1 MAGSPDELE
10 ALKAQ
15 VAALTARVYQLEQ
28 SNGIRAEPKAQ
39 PTTPLP
45 QQPVVPAMG
54 SVPQPSLSPPD
65 AGSHAPNT
73 AAPPPK
79 PFMQSK
85 LNLGSALTK
94 QDAGLEKT
102 IGQFWLN
109 RIGIVALLVGVSYFL
124 KYAFENNWIGPAG
137 RIAIGLLAGIGLI
150 VWSEKFRSR
159 GHLAF
164 SYSLKAAG
172 IGTLYLSLWGAFQVY
187 HLIPAAAAFAAMVIV
202 TAATIVLA
210 LTQDAELL
218 ASFALAGGFATPVLL
233 STAENHE
240 VALFSYIAL
249 LDLAILE
256 MSIFKPW
263 RRLLWGSFVGTM
275 LLYIG
280 WCSDYYSKDQR
291 ILTVCF
297 TALFFAIFAA
307 IPLLSPYEE
316 SKRFTGPS
324 VTLTLIPLFNA
335 VAFFLALY
343 QMYQGENVTL
353 TWYAL
358 ALAAFYLG
366 IAASFKKRFP
376 KQDTT
381 FIHLLHVAMAITF
394 ITIAIPLKLEG
405 QWITISWLV
414 ESAVLLW
421 ISVKTQVN
429 FLRYLASIALVL
441 GLFRLLFYDHF
452 QTETLLFNLRF
463 FTYLIAIA
471 VLGGIA
477 FFGKRLASEQEMPLI
492 DLAAVGVNLLAL
504 IALTLEVSD
513 YFARRMQASG
523 DRFLFYR
530 QNQLTL
536 ARDFTYSAI
545 WLIYGVVLMTIGFQ
559 KRSAFVRW
567 QALILIAFTIA
578 KVFMYD
584 VSQLGGTYRIV
595 SFIALGA
602 VLLAISFIYQRDWL
616 KLSSD
621 SSEKST
627 QRT

>member
-1 MAGSPDELE
+1 MS
-10 ALKAQ
+10 
-15 VAALTARVYQLEQ
+15 
-28 SNGIRAEPKAQ
+28 GISAEPKPQ
-39 PTTPLP
+39 PTPPTQPRPL
-45 QQPVVPAMG
+45 VPAIG
-54 SVPQPSLSPPD
+54 TLQPSYSQPD
-65 AGSHAPNT
+65 AGSHPPKT
-73 AAPPPK
+73 AAPSPK
-79 PFMQSK
+79 PFTQSK
-85 LNLGSALTK
+85 VNLQSALTK

-150 VWSEKFRSR
+150 IWSEKFRSR
-159 GHLAF
+159 GHAAF
-164 SYSLKAAG
+164 SYSLKAVG
-172 IGTLYLSLWGAFQVY
+172 IGTLYLSLWGAFHVY

-210 LTQDAELL
+210 LTEDAELL
-218 ASFALAGGFATPVLL
+218 ASFALAGGFATPLLL
-233 STAENHE
+233 STGENHE
-240 VALFSYIAL
+240 VALFSYVAL
-249 LDLAILE
+249 LDMAILE

-263 RRLLWGSFVGTM
+263 RRLLWGSFVGTI
-275 LLYIG
+275 LLYVG
-280 WCSDYYSKDQR
+280 WYSDYYSRDQR

-297 TALFFAIFAA
+297 TVLFAAIFAA

-343 QMYQGENVTL
+343 EMYMGENVTL
-353 TWYAL
+353 TWFAL
-358 ALAAFYLG
+358 ALAAFYLV

-376 KQDTT
+376 KRDTT
-381 FIHLLHVAMAITF
+381 FIHLLHVAIAVTF

-405 QWITISWLV
+405 QWITISWLI
-414 ESAVLLW
+414 ESAALLW
-421 ISVKTQVN
+421 ISVTTQTN
-429 FLRYLASIALVL
+429 FLRYLASVALVL

-477 FFGKRLASEQEMPLI
+477 FFGKRLASEQEMPLVH
-492 DLAAVGVNLLAL
+492 LAAVGVNLLAL
-504 IALTLEVSD
+504 IALTMEASD
-513 YFARRMQASG
+513 YFARRMQVSG
-523 DRFLFYR
+523 NRFLFYHR
-530 QNQLTL
+530 NQLVL
-536 ARDFTYSAI
+536 AREFTYSAI
-545 WLIYGVVLMTIGFQ
+545 WLIYGVGLMAIGFR

-616 KLSSD
+616 KLSSG
-621 SSEKST
+621 SAEKSA

>member
-1 MAGSPDELE
+1 MAASPDQLE
-10 ALKAQ
+10 ALRAQ

-28 SNGIRAEPKAQ
+28 LSGISAEPEPQ
-39 PTTPLP
+39 PASTT
-45 QQPVVPAMG
+45 QQRPAVPAT
-54 SVPQPSLSPPD
+54 SPTLQPSLSAQPG
-65 AGSHAPNT
+65 AGSRPPQA
-73 AAPPPK
+73 AAPSPT
-79 PFMQSK
+79 PFRQSNV
-85 LNLGSALTK
+85 NLPSTLTK

-159 GHLAF
+159 GHAAF

-187 HLIPAAAAFAAMVIV
+187 HLIPAAAAFGAMVIV

-233 STAENHE
+233 STGENHE
-240 VALFSYIAL
+240 VALFSYVAL
-249 LDLAILE
+249 LDIAILE

-263 RRLLWGSFVGTM
+263 RRLLWGSFVGTI
-275 LLYIG
+275 LLYIA
-280 WCSDYYSKDQR
+280 WYSDYYSKDQR

-297 TALFFAIFAA
+297 TALFFVIFAA
-307 IPLLSPYEE
+307 IPLASPYEE

-324 VTLTLIPLFNA
+324 VTLTLIPLLNA

-343 QMYQGENVTL
+343 EMYRGENTTL
-353 TWYAL
+353 TCFAL
-358 ALAAFYLG
+358 ALAAFYLL
-366 IAASFKKRFP
+366 IAAAFKKRFP
-376 KQDTT
+376 KQDTA
-381 FIHLLHVAMAITF
+381 FIHLLHVAIAITF

-405 QWITISWLV
+405 QWITISWLI

-421 ISVKTQVN
+421 ISVKTQTN
-429 FLRYLASIALVL
+429 FLRYLASVALVL

-477 FFGKRLASEQEMPLI
+477 FFGKRIASEQEMPLI
-492 DLAAVGVNLLAL
+492 HLAAVGVNFLAL

-513 YFARRMQASG
+513 YFARRMQSSG
-523 DRFLFYR
+523 NRFLFYH
-530 QNQLTL
+530 QHQLAL
-536 ARDFTYSAI
+536 ERDFTYSAI

-621 SSEKST
+621 SSEKSA
-627 QRT
+627 